1 MRSFFLVIV
10 VPGVVVN
17 RVTTRSQAAEAV
29 AQVRD
34 VLRELLDI
42 RRGQPAEQVEFDLLR
57 RQVVEQPSLL
67 PEEDRDDAQ
76 FQLVEL
82 PGPQQRLRAAP
93 APCAMTSPSPAATR
107 ACLAHSPTSVDLALP
122 VSSRPDTRHAGREV
136 RSARH
141 LLVVAGEQVGHPEV
155 ATLDAVGVGASS
167 SRLARA
173 NQPPAW
179 ADAPTLSRPMPIQK
193 PQRAAPAASP
203 ASAWRTSRSSAR

>member
-93 APCAMTSPSPAATR
+93 TPGTPGAKFGRLGTSS
-107 ACLAHSPTSVDLALP
+107 SSP
-122 VSSRPDTRHAGREV
+122 VS
-136 RSARH
+136 RS
-141 LLVVAGEQVGHPEV
+141 G
-155 ATLDAVGVGASS
+155 TL
-167 SRLARA
+167 R
-173 NQPPAW
+173 
-179 ADAPTLSRPMPIQK
+179 
-193 PQRAAPAASP
+193 
-203 ASAWRTSRSSAR
+203 